1 MFKFITPMLMKL
13 AGGLVKTAKGAEDN
27 PKSRD
32 STAAIITLAAVYF
45 GIDKD
50 GVANFLVG
58 IGTWLKSVPS
68 F

>member
-13 AGGLVKTAKGAEDN
+13 AGGLVKTAKGAENN
-27 PKSRD
+27 PRGRD
-32 STAAIITLAAVYF
+32 STAAIITLATVYL
-45 GIDKD
+45 GVDKD
-50 GVANFLVG
+50 GVANFLIG